1 MVSWWTRRGFLR
13 SLSGKIPCSSLELM
27 VSRSIIYEKS
37 ARLHLQASPTPPIGM
52 KSPPDDTLAGSSPVG
67 GHVVV
72 NVASDKEPLTVTAV
86 RSPWNLTWPPVLPD
100 HSVPPEDGFD
110 VMPLLNIKVP
120 RFWTPPV

>member
-1 MVSWWTRRGFLR
+1 
-13 SLSGKIPCSSLELM
+13 M

-37 ARLHLQASPTPPIGM
+37 ARLHLQASPTPPI
-52 KSPPDDTLAGSSPVG
+52 PPDDTLAGSSPVG

-72 NVASDKEPLTVTAV
+72 NIALDKEPLTV

-120 RFWTPPV
+120 RFWTPPVRSFSLDKISYSAI